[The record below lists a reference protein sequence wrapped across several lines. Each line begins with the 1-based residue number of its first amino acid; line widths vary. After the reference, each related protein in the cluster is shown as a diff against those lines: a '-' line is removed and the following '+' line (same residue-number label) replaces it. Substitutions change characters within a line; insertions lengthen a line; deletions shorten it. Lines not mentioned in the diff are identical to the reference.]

1 MTVAFIC
8 SRSPTFVMFWQ
19 DTFSSASCQFAP
31 AIGRCKKP
39 PNIVT
44 INGALINTASRFVGM
59 RIPGWGIKFPQ
70 CGIMCR
76 SPRRRNCASLVNI
89 AHLHVRF
96 ARQASE
102 RDSQLGA
109 TITLTR
115 PQPARLILMSC
126 GIASPTRLGP
136 ALPKVVLP
144 MCCSRVLVVRVERSR
159 SNVLPGTIGS
169 RQ

>member
-8 SRSPTFVMFWQ
+8 SQSPTFVMFWQ

-31 AIGRCKKP
+31 TIGRCKKP

-59 RIPGWGIKFPQ
+59 RISGWGIKFPQ

-102 RDSQLGA
+102 RDRQLGA
-109 TITLTR
+109 TITFTR
-115 PQPARLILMSC
+115 PQPARLILSLTAPQARNLSDRRC
-126 GIASPTRLGP
+126 QRWYCP
-136 ALPKVVLP
+136 
-144 MCCSRVLVVRVERSR
+144 CVVREYSSLGLNVEIERLAGNHR
-159 SNVLPGTIGS
+159 F
-169 RQ
+169 QA